1 MGNVDSN
8 LRNISNV
15 EWISESFP
23 RLFFLP
29 TMETGRRNVREK
41 KQS

>member
-15 EWISESFP
+15 EWISKSSSD
-23 RLFFLP
+23 LFAHKGDRSK
-29 TMETGRRNVREK
+29 EREREE
-41 KQS
+41 